1 MELDAD
7 PSRLAGGKGVFQGVL
22 HQLVDHQG
30 HRGGAVRGHNDVLAA
45 HGDGDTAGG
54 GQKGLE
60 HVPADLLQNLKEGD
74 LLPGDLYDAIQRGG
88 QGEQP
93 VGRIQK
99 GGLHRRGLG
108 RITAPAP
115 GEVGEHL
122 KVVFH
127 AVPQLLKCS
136 PLQGQLLL

>member
-30 HRGGAVRGHNDVLAA
+30 HRGGAVRGHNGVLAA
-45 HGDGDTAGG
+45 HVDGDTAGG

-74 LLPGDLYDAIQRGG
+74 LLPGDLYDAVQRGG
-88 QGEQP
+88 QGSSRLAVSRRAVCTGGDSAGSQP
-93 VGRIQK
+93 RLRVRLASI
-99 GGLHRRGLG
+99 
-108 RITAPAP
+108 
-115 GEVGEHL
+115 
-122 KVVFH
+122 
-127 AVPQLLKCS
+127 
-136 PLQGQLLL
+136 